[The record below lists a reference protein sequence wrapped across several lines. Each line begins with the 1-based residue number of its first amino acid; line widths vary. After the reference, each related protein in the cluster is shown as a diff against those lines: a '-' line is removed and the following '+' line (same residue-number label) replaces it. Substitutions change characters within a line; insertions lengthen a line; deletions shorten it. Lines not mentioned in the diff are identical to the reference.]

1 MDQDFCKQFKSILG
15 GHPSPCERPLMAG
28 RQHILA
34 LCVTALLL
42 TAGCSAADA
51 DAAAAAAT
59 QAAASPAVPQTSANV
74 ASADPDSSV
83 RVSQQ
88 TAREK
93 VRQDPLLMQSASIT
107 PQQSKRAKC
116 GRVRVDRAH

>member
-1 MDQDFCKQFKSILG
+1 
-15 GHPSPCERPLMAG
+15 MAK

-34 LCVTALLL
+34 LFVAALLFA
-42 TAGCSAADA
+42 TGSSAADA
-51 DAAAAAAT
+51 DAAAAAAR
-59 QAAASPAVPQTSANV
+59 AAATPNVPQTSTNI

-93 VRQDPLLMQSASIT
+93 VSH
-107 PQQSKRAKC
+107 
-116 GRVRVDRAH
+116 GHH

>member
-1 MDQDFCKQFKSILG
+1 
-15 GHPSPCERPLMAG
+15 MAR

-34 LCVTALLL
+34 LCMAALLL
-42 TAGCSAADA
+42 TTGSSAENV
-51 DAAAAAAT
+51 DAATAAAKAAAT
-59 QAAASPAVPQTSANV
+59 PIVPQTSTNI

-93 VRQDPLLMQSASIT
+93 VRYQDAAVLRTL
-107 PQQSKRAKC
+107 
-116 GRVRVDRAH
+116 